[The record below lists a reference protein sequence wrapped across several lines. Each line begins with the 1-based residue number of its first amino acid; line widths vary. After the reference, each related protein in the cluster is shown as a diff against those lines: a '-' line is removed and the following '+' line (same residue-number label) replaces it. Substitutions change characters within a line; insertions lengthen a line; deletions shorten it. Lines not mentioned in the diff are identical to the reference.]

1 MITKPPEEKVVNWM
15 GSQVEDRLYLSA
27 ITIGE
32 IVDVLLVWGKLVAG
46 LELAGKAILTFPA
59 FLLTNH

>member
-1 MITKPPEEKVVNWM
+1 LSVFDPATLVI
-15 GSQVEDRLYLSA
+15 SIILDEDV
-27 ITIGE
+27 I
-32 IVDVLLVWGKLVAG
+32 LVCGKLAVG